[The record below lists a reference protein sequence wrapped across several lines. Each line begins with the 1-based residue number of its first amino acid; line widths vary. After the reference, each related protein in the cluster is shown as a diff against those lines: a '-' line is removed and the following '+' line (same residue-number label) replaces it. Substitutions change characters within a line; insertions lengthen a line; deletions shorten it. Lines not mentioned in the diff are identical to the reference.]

1 MADIVIKNARVHNLR
16 GVDVTI
22 PRDSLTVVTGLSG
35 SGKSSL
41 AFDTLYAEG
50 QRRYVESLS
59 AYARQFLDRMQ
70 KPDVEKIEGLSPA
83 ISIEQRT
90 TSGNPRSIVATV
102 TEIHDYLRILY
113 GSIAVPH
120 CPHCGR
126 PVTRQ
131 SAEQIVEAIL
141 GACAPAALVPARGD
155 AALVPSPSAGASAA
169 SPLVRGANEHQAP
182 STRSAQPTASTS
194 EAKAPST
201 RIIIYAPLV
210 KGKKGRH
217 EETLSA
223 VKRNGFARVRIDGTI
238 YPVDELPEIDK
249 KKAHTIDVVVDRL
262 AISAAPD
269 ATLRTRLTDSVELAL
284 KTGKGIMEVEWLA
297 PAALVPSLSAGAFA
311 APPLELS
318 RGKAAL
324 VQGADTKHQAPSTRS
339 AQPTASTR
347 SASPSATTYS
357 ELNACVECGISF
369 DELKARSFSFNSP
382 FGACPTCS
390 GLGQL
395 YYFDEDLVVPDKS
408 LPLEEAIHPWRRMGQ
423 MNILY
428 HKELLAHIAKQ
439 YKVKLSTPYEKLP
452 AKFRHG
458 LMHGFKDDLVLP
470 WRRVDRPFEGVLAS
484 LQRRLDEAEDDEM
497 RAKFEAYQSFRTC
510 PDCHGSRLRPE
521 SRAATVAGKSI
532 VEVMAMPVTE
542 ALEFFKAMLVLT
554 PSASASA
561 ASPLVPSPSASA
573 SAASPLVL
581 TPSASASAASPLVL
595 SRGKAA
601 LVQGADKHQAP
612 GTSSA
617 QPSASTLLPSAKLAG
632 LKDII
637 AEIVRRLQFLLDVG
651 LDYLTL
657 DRAASTLSGGE
668 MQRIRLATQIGSGL
682 TGVLYVLD
690 EPTIGLHP
698 RDNERLISTLK
709 GLRDRGNTVVVVEHD
724 EEMMRAA
731 DYIVDLGPGAGREGG
746 QVMYQGDFKGL
757 LKAKSLTA
765 DYLTGRRRVVP
776 SPSVGASAPSALV
789 PSPSAGASAASPLV
803 LSRGKAAL
811 VQGAGKHQAPST
823 RSAQPTASTKFLTI
837 SGCAEHNLKN
847 VTARFPVGAFTVVTG
862 VSGSG
867 KSTLVDETLKRAL
880 LQKFYRAK
888 DVPGKYKKLSGW
900 ENFDKVVE
908 IDQSPI
914 GRTPRSNPATYVGFF
929 SEIRELFARTESA
942 RARGYTAGRFSFN
955 VKGGRC
961 ETCGGDGLQKL
972 EMSFLPDI
980 YVTCDQCGG
989 KRFNAETLEVTYGG
1003 KNIAD
1008 VLEMTVAEG
1017 CEFFAKVPSLARK
1030 LQTLAD
1036 VGLGYVALGQSAT
1049 TLSGGEAQRIKL
1061 ATELSRRSTGRTLY
1075 LLDEPTT
1082 GLHFDD
1088 VAKLMKLL
1096 LRLRDQG
1103 NTIIVIEHNLDVIR
1117 CADWIV
1123 DLGPG
1128 GGDAGGELVCEGP
1141 VAAVKACPCSATA
1154 KFI

>member
-1 MADIVIKNARVHNLR
+1 MSDIVIKNAKVHNLR
-16 GVDVTI
+16 GIDVTI
-22 PRDSLTVVTGLSG
+22 PRNSLTVVTGLSG

-59 AYARQFLDRMQ
+59 AYARQFLDRLA

-113 GSIAVPH
+113 GSIAVAH
-120 CPHCGR
+120 CPHCGK

-131 SAEQIVEAIL
+131 SAEQIVDAIL
-141 GACAPAALVPARGD
+141 GD
-155 AALVPSPSAGASAA
+155 QSAGAALRAA
-169 SPLVRGANEHQAP
+169 RDGQDAPLAVRDRDESIHHSSFIIHN
-182 STRSAQPTASTS
+182 S
-194 EAKAPST
+194 K
-201 RIIIYAPLV
+201 IIIYAPLV

-217 EETLSA
+217 EDVFA
-223 VKRNGFARVRIDGTI
+223 AIRRNGFARVRVDGAM
-238 YPVDELPEIDK
+238 YSVDELPEIDK

-262 AISAAPD
+262 VIPCD
-269 ATLRTRLTDSVELAL
+269 RTRLTDSVELAL
-284 KTGKGIMEVEWLA
+284 RTGKGIMEVEWLGGER
-297 PAALVPSLSAGAFA
+297 AASG
-311 APPLELS
+311 
-318 RGKAAL
+318 R
-324 VQGADTKHQAPSTRS
+324 
-339 AQPTASTR
+339 
-347 SASPSATTYS
+347 TTTFS
-357 ELNACVECGISF
+357 ELNACVDCGISF

-382 FGACPTCS
+382 YGACPTCA

-395 YYFDEDLVVPDKS
+395 YYFDEDLVVPDKT

-428 HKELLAHIAKQ
+428 HKELLAHIARQ

-484 LQRRLDEAEDDEM
+484 LKRRLDEAEDDEM
-497 RAKFEAYQSFRTC
+497 RAKFEAYQNFRTC
-510 PDCHGSRLRPE
+510 PDCNGSRLRPE
-521 SRAATVAGKSI
+521 SRAATVAGKTI
-532 VEVMAMPVTE
+532 VEVMSMPVTE
-542 ALEFFKAMLVLT
+542 ALEFFSAIQSCANGVGSDRVSVGSDRVKTLTDPNLTLVD
-554 PSASASA
+554 PN
-561 ASPLVPSPSASA
+561 
-573 SAASPLVL
+573 
-581 TPSASASAASPLVL
+581 
-595 SRGKAA
+595 
-601 LVQGADKHQAP
+601 
-612 GTSSA
+612 
-617 QPSASTLLPSAKLAG
+617 STLTDPNSTLTDPNLTLIDSNRLRG

-746 QVMYQGDFKGL
+746 MVMYQGDFKGL
-757 LKAKSLTA
+757 LKSKSLTA
-765 DYLTGRRRVVP
+765 DYLTGRKRVVT
-776 SPSVGASAPSALV
+776 ADD
-789 PSPSAGASAASPLV
+789 
-803 LSRGKAAL
+803 R
-811 VQGAGKHQAPST
+811 
-823 RSAQPTASTKFLTI
+823 QPTVASRKSNGLSGDGCRLSKNSNFLTI
-837 SGCAEHNLKN
+837 SGCTEHNLKN
-847 VTARFPVGAFTVVTG
+847 VTAHFPVGAFTVVTG

-888 DVPGKYKKLSGW
+888 DVPGKFKKLAGW

-929 SEIRELFARTESA
+929 SEIRELFSRTESA
-942 RARGYTAGRFSFN
+942 KARGYTAGRFSFN

-972 EMSFLPDI
+972 EMSFLPDV

-989 KRFNAETLEVTYGG
+989 KRFNSETLEVTYGG

-1036 VGLGYVALGQSAT
+1036 VGLGYIALGQSAT

-1088 VAKLMKLL
+1088 VAKLMRLL

-1103 NTIIVIEHNLDVIR
+1103 NTIIVIEHNVDVIR

-1128 GGDAGGELVCEGP
+1128 GGDSGGTLVCEGP
-1141 VAAVKACPCSATA
+1141 VAAVRDCPRSATG

>member
-1 MADIVIKNARVHNLR
+1 MDITIKNARVHNLR
-16 GVDVTI
+16 GIDVTI
-22 PRDSLTVVTGLSG
+22 PRNSLTVVTGLSG

-120 CPHCGR
+120 CPHCGK
-126 PVTRQ
+126 PVTKQ
-131 SAEQIVEAIL
+131 SAEQIVESIL
-141 GACAPAALVPARGD
+141 SGGTGQSRVI
-155 AALVPSPSAGASAA
+155 V
-169 SPLVRGANEHQAP
+169 
-182 STRSAQPTASTS
+182 
-194 EAKAPST
+194 
-201 RIIIYAPLV
+201 YAPLV

-217 EETLSA
+217 EETLAA
-223 VKRNGFARVRIDGTI
+223 VKRNGFARVRIDGTT
-238 YPVDELPEIDK
+238 YPVDELPELDK
-249 KKAHTIDVVVDRL
+249 KKSHNIDVVIDRL
-262 AISAAPD
+262 VIPAEPD
-269 ATLRTRLTDSVELAL
+269 AAFRTRITDSVELAL
-284 KTGKGIMEVEWLA
+284 KTGKGIMMVEWLDSTKPNAEIA
-297 PAALVPSLSAGAFA
+297 PGAEQTKSVLGA
-311 APPLELS
+311 EQAEKENVSGAERNEPKA
-318 RGKAAL
+318 RGAKR
-324 VQGADTKHQAPSTRS
+324 Q
-339 AQPTASTR
+339 
-347 SASPSATTYS
+347 TTYS
-357 ELNACVECGISF
+357 ELNACPDCGISF

-382 FGACPTCS
+382 FGACPTCA

-452 AKFRHG
+452 AKFRHD

-484 LQRRLDEAEDDEM
+484 LKRRLDEAEDDEM
-497 RAKFEAYQSFRTC
+497 RAKFEAYQNYKTC
-510 PDCHGSRLRPE
+510 PDCNGSRLRPE

-542 ALEFFKAMLVLT
+542 ALEFFRKF
-554 PSASASA
+554 
-561 ASPLVPSPSASA
+561 
-573 SAASPLVL
+573 
-581 TPSASASAASPLVL
+581 
-595 SRGKAA
+595 
-601 LVQGADKHQAP
+601 
-612 GTSSA
+612 
-617 QPSASTLLPSAKLAG
+617 ASTAAPSAKLAG

-746 QVMYQGDFKGL
+746 KVMYQGDFKGL

-765 DYLTGRRRVVP
+765 DYLTGRKKIEGGGGVRGSGDKRDMGLTP
-776 SPSVGASAPSALV
+776 LTTLTPPTSPKNSRSRPALVITGAS
-789 PSPSAGASAASPLV
+789 
-803 LSRGKAAL
+803 
-811 VQGAGKHQAPST
+811 
-823 RSAQPTASTKFLTI
+823 
-837 SGCAEHNLKN
+837 EHNLKN
-847 VTARFPVGAFTVVTG
+847 VTAHFPVGAFTVVTG

-880 LQKFYRAK
+880 LQKFYHAK
-888 DVPGKYKKLSGW
+888 AVPGKYKKITGF

-929 SEIRELFARTESA
+929 SEIRELFAKTESA

-972 EMSFLPDI
+972 EMSFLPDV

-1030 LQTLAD
+1030 LQTLTD

-1103 NTIIVIEHNLDVIR
+1103 NTIIVIEHNIDVIR

-1128 GGDAGGELVCEGP
+1128 GGDSGGTLVCEGP
-1141 VAAVKACPCSATA
+1141 VSAVKACKASFTGR
-1154 KFI
+1154 FI

>member
-1 MADIVIKNARVHNLR
+1 MSDIVIKNAKVHNLR
-16 GVDVTI
+16 GIDVTI
-22 PRDSLTVVTGLSG
+22 PRNSLTVVTGLSG

-113 GSIAVPH
+113 GSIAVAH
-120 CPHCGR
+120 CPHCGK
-126 PVTRQ
+126 PVVKQ

-141 GACAPAALVPARGD
+141 GERGT
-155 AALVPSPSAGASAA
+155 GNGE
-169 SPLVRGANEHQAP
+169 R
-182 STRSAQPTASTS
+182 
-194 EAKAPST
+194 K
-201 RIIIYAPLV
+201 IIIYAPLV

-217 EETLSA
+217 EEPLAA
-223 VKRNGFARVRIDGTI
+223 VKRNGFARVRIDGTV
-238 YPVDELPEIDK
+238 YPVDELPALDK

-262 AISAAPD
+262 VIPAEPD
-269 ATLRTRLTDSVELAL
+269 AAFKTRLTDSVELAL
-284 KTGKGIMEVEWLA
+284 KTGKGIMEVEELGNGERNRPLRGFA
-297 PAALVPSLSAGAFA
+297 THGEANTPSEASAEGTGNG
-311 APPLELS
+311 E
-318 RGKAAL
+318 RGI
-324 VQGADTKHQAPSTRS
+324 
-339 AQPTASTR
+339 
-347 SASPSATTYS
+347 YS
-357 ELNACVECGISF
+357 ELNACPDCSISF

-382 FGACPTCS
+382 FGACPTCA

-428 HKELLAHIAKQ
+428 HRELLAHIAKQ

-510 PDCHGSRLRPE
+510 PDCGGSRLRPE
-521 SRAATVAGKSI
+521 SRAATVAGKTI

-542 ALEFFKAMLVLT
+542 ALEFFKDKFQT
-554 PSASASA
+554 P
-561 ASPLVPSPSASA
+561 
-573 SAASPLVL
+573 
-581 TPSASASAASPLVL
+581 
-595 SRGKAA
+595 
-601 LVQGADKHQAP
+601 
-612 GTSSA
+612 TSN
-617 QPSASTLLPSAKLAG
+617 STLQLHSPTPTPLSNSSKLAG

-724 EEMMRAA
+724 EEMMRNA

-746 QVMYQGDFKGL
+746 KVMYQGNFKGL
-757 LKAKSLTA
+757 LKSKSLTA
-765 DYLTGRRRVVP
+765 DYLTGRKRV
-776 SPSVGASAPSALV
+776 GTADD
-789 PSPSAGASAASPLV
+789 
-803 LSRGKAAL
+803 R
-811 VQGAGKHQAPST
+811 
-823 RSAQPTASTKFLTI
+823 QPTVASRKSNGLSGDGCRLSKNSNYLTI
-837 SGCAEHNLKN
+837 SGCTEHNLKN
-847 VTARFPVGAFTVVTG
+847 ITVRFPVGAFTVVTG

-880 LQKFYRAK
+880 LQKFYHAK
-888 DVPGKYKKLSGW
+888 DIPGKFKKLTGW

-929 SEIRELFARTESA
+929 SEIRELFAKTESA

-972 EMSFLPDI
+972 EMSFLPDV

-1030 LQTLAD
+1030 LQTLLE

-1103 NTIIVIEHNLDVIR
+1103 NTVIVIEHNVDVMR

-1141 VAAVKACPCSATA
+1141 LATVKACARSVTA
-1154 KFI
+1154 KFL

>member
-1 MADIVIKNARVHNLR
+1 MDITIKNAKVHNLR
-16 GVDVTI
+16 GIDVTI

-113 GSIAVPH
+113 GSIAVAH
-120 CPHCGR
+120 CPHCGK
-126 PVTRQ
+126 PVVKQ
-131 SAEQIVEAIL
+131 SAEQIVEAII
-141 GACAPAALVPARGD
+141 RGQG
-155 AALVPSPSAGASAA
+155 SG
-169 SPLVRGANEHQAP
+169 VRKEG
-182 STRSAQPTASTS
+182 R
-194 EAKAPST
+194 K
-201 RIIIYAPLV
+201 IIIYAPLV

-217 EETLSA
+217 EEPLAA
-223 VKRNGFARVRIDGTI
+223 VKRNGFARVRIDGAI
-238 YPVDELPEIDK
+238 YPVDELPALDK

-262 AISAAPD
+262 VIPVAPD
-269 ATLRTRLTDSVELAL
+269 AAFKTRLTDSVELAL
-284 KTGKGIMEVEWLA
+284 KTGKGIMEVEWL
-297 PAALVPSLSAGAFA
+297 GG
-311 APPLELS
+311 E
-318 RGKAAL
+318 RGT
-324 VQGADTKHQAPSTRS
+324 GNGERDI
-339 AQPTASTR
+339 
-347 SASPSATTYS
+347 YS
-357 ELNACVECGISF
+357 ELNACPDCGISF
-369 DELKARSFSFNSP
+369 EELKARSFSFNSP
-382 FGACPTCS
+382 FGACPTCA

-395 YYFDEDLVVPDKS
+395 YYFDEDLVVPDKT

-428 HKELLAHIAKQ
+428 HKELLSHIAKQ

-510 PDCHGSRLRPE
+510 PDCNGSRLRPE

-542 ALEFFKAMLVLT
+542 ALEFFKNEFHSPT
-554 PSASASA
+554 P
-561 ASPLVPSPSASA
+561 
-573 SAASPLVL
+573 
-581 TPSASASAASPLVL
+581 TPFSN
-595 SRGKAA
+595 
-601 LVQGADKHQAP
+601 
-612 GTSSA
+612 SS
-617 QPSASTLLPSAKLAG
+617 KLAG

-637 AEIVRRLQFLLDVG
+637 AEIERRLQFLLDVG

-724 EEMMRAA
+724 EEMMRNA

-746 QVMYQGDFKGL
+746 KVMYQGNFKGL
-757 LKAKSLTA
+757 LKSKSLTA
-765 DYLTGRRRVVP
+765 DYLTGRKSITGSGESETV
-776 SPSVGASAPSALV
+776 VGARLRRDRGRLGEPSLPANN
-789 PSPSAGASAASPLV
+789 ASAASLP
-803 LSRGKAAL
+803 
-811 VQGAGKHQAPST
+811 HC
-823 RSAQPTASTKFLTI
+823 LTI
-837 SGCAEHNLKN
+837 SGCTEHNLKN
-847 VTARFPVGAFTVVTG
+847 ITARFPVGAFTVVTG

-888 DVPGKYKKLSGW
+888 DIPGKFKKLTGW

-929 SEIRELFARTESA
+929 SEIRELFAKTESA

-972 EMSFLPDI
+972 EMSFLPDV

-989 KRFNAETLEVTYGG
+989 KRFNSETLEVTYGG

-1030 LQTLAD
+1030 LQTLVD
-1036 VGLGYVALGQSAT
+1036 VGLGYIALGQSAT

-1096 LRLRDQG
+1096 LRLRGQG
-1103 NTIIVIEHNLDVIR
+1103 NTIIVIEHNVDVMR

-1141 VAAVKACPCSATA
+1141 IEAIKACKSSITGR
-1154 KFI
+1154 FL